1 MLVARVTTAAAWMP
15 PVRTEGRALAAS
27 RPGAERGHELALL
40 RGQDD
45 AGFSEDARALARTA
59 KAEST
64 SDREGATGDSSGS
77 ELSPEEQE
85 KVRELAARDRDVRA
99 HEQAHKAAAGQ
110 LATGP
115 SYSYERGPDGKGYA
129 VDGEVRI
136 SVREGDTPEETLR
149 LAQQAQRAAQAPG
162 ELSAADQAVAAK
174 AAAMATE
181 ARKAIQEE
189 RREEQAEQ
197 KRAWDANGA
206 RSPARL
212 AARSLDII
220 A

>member
-1 MLVARVTTAAAWMP
+1 MRVSQIHPAARWAPLLSPLERRLGTQRAD
-15 PVRTEGRALAAS
+15 TERAQPA
-27 RPGAERGHELALL
+27 ALL
-40 RGQDD
+40 RGTD
-45 AGFSEDARALARTA
+45 EVEL
-59 KAEST
+59 
-64 SDREGATGDSSGS
+64 SGS
-77 ELSPEEQE
+77 SRRLEAAQRDPKARESESGIDERELSPDEQE
-85 KVRELAARDRDVRA
+85 DVRKLAERDREVRA

-115 SYSYERGPDGKGYA
+115 SYSYERGPDGKSYA

-197 KRAWDANGA
+197 KRAQDANGA
-206 RSPARL
+206 TSPARL